1 MVYVGSDQQ
10 HKQVTADK
18 RFVLSFLCELSKP
31 NFFLIVQIGQIFDSG
46 PCGKDHLGGFFNV
59 VKEVIGKDKI
69 YSSLLAS
76 LGLTGVILYHLF
88 QYPVKAFQ
96 YLTNDPRYKIE
107 TDPFKASMVDRRTFP
122 QLFLY
127 SKEDHLLPFK
137 DVEKFA
143 KERKKQGVD
152 VTSHCFEGSDHVS
165 HFVKFPQLYLDLVDK
180 FLQKC
185 LVKEGKFDFRKKDS

>member
-1 MVYVGSDQQ
+1 
-10 HKQVTADK
+10 
-18 RFVLSFLCELSKP
+18 
-31 NFFLIVQIGQIFDSG
+31 
-46 PCGKDHLGGFFNV
+46 
-59 VKEVIGKDKI
+59 
-69 YSSLLAS
+69 
-76 LGLTGVILYHLF
+76 
-88 QYPVKAFQ
+88 
-96 YLTNDPRYKIE
+96 
-107 TDPFKASMVDRRTFP
+107 MVDRRTFP